1 MTSIQKGIMQ
11 SILDKLRSIRASNLI
26 FLAVAPVLIYL
37 IFTSRNYAP
46 ALYSVLGIEEN
57 AGSLFLAFLILVSAG
72 FTGLVASIALSS
84 STRPDLLPDV
94 IKNYRKRAL
103 LFFGVQLVL
112 LLILV
117 FFNITDN
124 YVVSVAINSADPRS
138 ADWIIMFEKSFVL
151 EESFQNK
158 LLLDSRWYLKLFA
171 IFSFLSIIFA
181 FLRNEQHKLLPLK
194 LLLFLLVLINF
205 CGMFYIL
212 MIAHA
217 GFAVGIMITLRAAF
231 FAYIGASF
239 LGLIWALL
247 VNLKPSKRSSY
258 VFSLFGVLL
267 ILSGIFYTT
276 RPHEEIV
283 LAGNLEGKIGI
294 VAGTP
299 QSITDIIRYG
309 EFLATKTDKPFKIRS
324 MATSE
329 QALSSLEKGR
339 VSAIVIDTE
348 KVGNLPIIWSADYLS
363 SFNKTM
369 ATIGYVVGSLSILL
383 MAIGLLTNA
392 HPLAVFS
399 DFFVDTIR
407 GIPMLVI
414 ILYVGLPLAG
424 AIKSASAGY
433 IDMQMMTRGII
444 AIAIGYSAYMAE
456 IFRAGIEA
464 IPKGQIEAARTLGLR
479 EWHVA
484 RFVIVPQAV
493 AIVLPALGNEF
504 IAMLKD
510 TSLVSILSVRDLT
523 QRMREFQAQ
532 SFLVFEPFNSA
543 ALVYLLLTLIAAS
556 GIKSLDKIVNKG
568 RSG

>member
-1 MTSIQKGIMQ
+1 MQ
-11 SILDKLRSIRASNLI
+11 SILDRLRSIRASNLI
-26 FLAVAPVLIYL
+26 FLAVAPILIYL
-37 IFTSRNYAP
+37 IFSSRNYAP

-57 AGSLFLAFLILVSAG
+57 AGSLFLSFLLLVSAG
-72 FTGLVASIALSS
+72 MFGLIGSISLSS
-84 STRPDLLPDV
+84 STRPDLLQGFV
-94 IKNYRKRAL
+94 ERYRKRAMI
-103 LFFGVQLVL
+103 FFIAQLVL
-112 LLILV
+112 LVVLA
-117 FFNITDN
+117 FFEITDN
-124 YVVSVAINSADPRS
+124 YFVSVAINSADPRS
-138 ADWIIMFEKSFVL
+138 VDWIIMSDKSFIL
-151 EESFQNK
+151 EPNFQST
-158 LLLDSRWYLKLFA
+158 LLENSRTYLKLLVVFNL
-171 IFSFLSIIFA
+171 FSLAFEFLKNSLHKSLFMKSIIV
-181 FLRNEQHKLLPLK
+181 
-194 LLLFLLVLINF
+194 LLVLINF
-205 CGMFYIL
+205 SGMFYVL

-231 FAYIGASF
+231 FAYIGASI
-239 LGLIWALL
+239 LGLVWALL
-247 VNLKPSKRSSY
+247 INLKPSRRSSY
-258 VFSLFGVLL
+258 TFSILGISL
-267 ILSGIFYTT
+267 ILLGIFYTT

-283 LAGNLEGKIGI
+283 LAGTLEGKIGI

-299 QSITDIIRYG
+299 QSVTDIIRYG
-309 EFLATKTDKPFKIRS
+309 EFQNLEGAKSFKIRS
-324 MATSE
+324 MATTE
-329 QALSSLEKGR
+329 QALTSLEKGR
-339 VSAIVIDTE
+339 VSAIVIEAD
-348 KVGNLPIIWSADYLS
+348 KVGNLPILWSTDYLS
-363 SFNKTM
+363 KFNKTM
-369 ATIGYVVGSLSILL
+369 ATIGFVLGGLSILL

-424 AIKSASAGY
+424 AIKSASAGL

-484 RFVIVPQAV
+484 RFVIVPQAI

-556 GIKSLDKIVNKG
+556 GIKSLDKIINKG
-568 RSG
+568 RSD

>member
-1 MTSIQKGIMQ
+1 MQ
-11 SILDKLRSIRASNLI
+11 SILDRLRSIRASNLI
-26 FLAVAPVLIYL
+26 FLAVAPILIYL
-37 IFTSRNYAP
+37 IFSSRNYAP

-57 AGSLFLAFLILVSAG
+57 AGSLFLSFLLLVSAG
-72 FTGLVASIALSS
+72 MFGLIGSISLSS
-84 STRPDLLPDV
+84 STRPDLLQGFV
-94 IKNYRKRAL
+94 ERYRKRAII
-103 LFFGVQLVL
+103 FFIAQLVL
-112 LLILV
+112 LVVLA
-117 FFNITDN
+117 FFEITDN
-124 YVVSVAINSADPRS
+124 YFVSVAINSADPRS
-138 ADWIIMFEKSFVL
+138 ADWIIMSDKSFIL
-151 EESFQNK
+151 EPNFQSA
-158 LLLDSRWYLKLFA
+158 LLENSRTYLKLLVVFNL
-171 IFSFLSIIFA
+171 FSLAFVFLKNSLHKSLLMKSIIV
-181 FLRNEQHKLLPLK
+181 
-194 LLLFLLVLINF
+194 LLVLINF
-205 CGMFYIL
+205 SGMFYIL

-231 FAYIGASF
+231 FAYIGASI
-239 LGLIWALL
+239 LGLVWALL
-247 VNLKPSKRSSY
+247 VNLKPSRRSSY
-258 VFSLFGVLL
+258 TFSILGISL
-267 ILSGIFYTT
+267 ILLGIFYTT

-283 LAGNLEGKIGI
+283 LAGTLEGKIGI

-299 QSITDIIRYG
+299 QSVTDIIRYG
-309 EFLATKTDKPFKIRS
+309 EFQNLEGAKSFKIRS
-324 MATSE
+324 MATTE
-329 QALSSLEKGR
+329 QALTSLEKGR
-339 VSAIVIDTE
+339 VSAIVIEAD
-348 KVGNLPIIWSADYLS
+348 KVGNLPILWSTDYLS
-363 SFNKTM
+363 KFNKTM
-369 ATIGYVVGSLSILL
+369 ATIGFVLGGLSILL

-424 AIKSASAGY
+424 AIKSASAGL

-484 RFVIVPQAV
+484 RFVIVPQAI

-556 GIKSLDKIVNKG
+556 GIKSLDKIINKG
-568 RSG
+568 RSD

>member
-1 MTSIQKGIMQ
+1 MK
-11 SILDKLRSIRASNLI
+11 
-26 FLAVAPVLIYL
+26 
-37 IFTSRNYAP
+37 
-46 ALYSVLGIEEN
+46 
-57 AGSLFLAFLILVSAG
+57 
-72 FTGLVASIALSS
+72 
-84 STRPDLLPDV
+84 
-94 IKNYRKRAL
+94 
-103 LFFGVQLVL
+103 
-112 LLILV
+112 
-117 FFNITDN
+117 
-124 YVVSVAINSADPRS
+124 
-138 ADWIIMFEKSFVL
+138 
-151 EESFQNK
+151 
-158 LLLDSRWYLKLFA
+158 
-171 IFSFLSIIFA
+171 SIIV
-181 FLRNEQHKLLPLK
+181 
-194 LLLFLLVLINF
+194 LLVLINF
-205 CGMFYIL
+205 SGMFYIL

-231 FAYIGASF
+231 FAYIGASI
-239 LGLIWALL
+239 LGLVWALL
-247 VNLKPSKRSSY
+247 VNLKPSRRSSY
-258 VFSLFGVLL
+258 TFSILGISL
-267 ILSGIFYTT
+267 ILLGIFYTT

-283 LAGNLEGKIGI
+283 LAGTLEGKIGI

-299 QSITDIIRYG
+299 QSVTDIIRYG
-309 EFLATKTDKPFKIRS
+309 EFQNLEGAKSFKIRS
-324 MATSE
+324 MATTE
-329 QALSSLEKGR
+329 QALTSLEKGR
-339 VSAIVIDTE
+339 VSAIVIEAD
-348 KVGNLPIIWSADYLS
+348 KVGNLPILWSTDYLS
-363 SFNKTM
+363 KFNKTM
-369 ATIGYVVGSLSILL
+369 ATIGFVLGGLSILL

-424 AIKSASAGY
+424 AIKSASAGL

-484 RFVIVPQAV
+484 RFVIVPQAI

-556 GIKSLDKIVNKG
+556 GIKSLDKIINKG
-568 RSG
+568 RSD

>member
-1 MTSIQKGIMQ
+1 MQ
-11 SILDKLRSIRASNLI
+11 SILDRLRSIRASNLI
-26 FLAVAPVLIYL
+26 FLAVAPILIYL
-37 IFTSRNYAP
+37 IFSSRNYAP

-57 AGSLFLAFLILVSAG
+57 AGSLFLSFLLLVSAG
-72 FTGLVASIALSS
+72 MFGLIGSISLSS
-84 STRPDLLPDV
+84 STRPDLLQGFV
-94 IKNYRKRAL
+94 ERYRKRAMI
-103 LFFGVQLVL
+103 FFIAQLVL
-112 LLILV
+112 LVVLA
-117 FFNITDN
+117 FFEITDN
-124 YVVSVAINSADPRS
+124 YFVSVTINSADPRTV
-138 ADWIIMFEKSFVL
+138 DWIIMSDKSFIL
-151 EESFQNK
+151 EPNFQSA
-158 LLLDSRWYLKLFA
+158 LLENSRTYLKLLVVFNL
-171 IFSFLSIIFA
+171 FSLAFVFLKNSLHKSLFMKSIIA
-181 FLRNEQHKLLPLK
+181 
-194 LLLFLLVLINF
+194 LLVLINF
-205 CGMFYIL
+205 SGMFYVL

-231 FAYIGASF
+231 FAYIGASI
-239 LGLIWALL
+239 LGLVWALL
-247 VNLKPSKRSSY
+247 VNLKPSRRSSY
-258 VFSLFGVLL
+258 TFSILGISL
-267 ILSGIFYTT
+267 ILLGIFYTT

-283 LAGNLEGKIGI
+283 LAGTLEGKIGI

-299 QSITDIIRYG
+299 QSVTDIIRYG
-309 EFLATKTDKPFKIRS
+309 EFQNLEGAKSFKIRS
-324 MATSE
+324 MATTE
-329 QALSSLEKGR
+329 QALTSLEKGR
-339 VSAIVIDTE
+339 VSAIVIEAD
-348 KVGNLPIIWSADYLS
+348 KVGNLPILWSTDYLS
-363 SFNKTM
+363 KFNKTM
-369 ATIGYVVGSLSILL
+369 ATIGFVLGGLSILL

-424 AIKSASAGY
+424 AIKSASAGL

-484 RFVIVPQAV
+484 RFVIVPQAI

-556 GIKSLDKIVNKG
+556 GIKSLDKIINKG
-568 RSG
+568 RSD

>member
-1 MTSIQKGIMQ
+1 MQ
-11 SILDKLRSIRASNLI
+11 SILDRLRSIRASNLI
-26 FLAVAPVLIYL
+26 FLAVAPILIYL
-37 IFTSRNYAP
+37 IFSSRNYAP
-46 ALYSVLGIEEN
+46 ALYSVLGIEDN
-57 AGSLFLAFLILVSAG
+57 AGSLFLSFLLLVSAG
-72 FTGLVASIALSS
+72 MFGLIGSISLSS
-84 STRPDLLPDV
+84 STRPDLLQGFV
-94 IKNYRKRAL
+94 KRYRKRAII
-103 LFFGVQLVL
+103 FFIAQLVL
-112 LLILV
+112 LVVLA
-117 FFNITDN
+117 FFEITDN
-124 YVVSVAINSADPRS
+124 YFISVAINSADPRS
-138 ADWIIMFEKSFVL
+138 ADWIIMSDKSFIL
-151 EESFQNK
+151 EPNFQSA
-158 LLLDSRWYLKLFA
+158 LLENSRTYLKLLVVFNF
-171 IFSFLSIIFA
+171 FSLAFVFLKNSLHKSLFMKSIIV
-181 FLRNEQHKLLPLK
+181 
-194 LLLFLLVLINF
+194 LLVLINF
-205 CGMFYIL
+205 SGMFYVL

-231 FAYIGASF
+231 FAYIGASI
-239 LGLIWALL
+239 LGLVWALL
-247 VNLKPSKRSSY
+247 VNLKPSRRSSY
-258 VFSLFGVLL
+258 TFSILGISL
-267 ILSGIFYTT
+267 ILLGIFYTT

-283 LAGNLEGKIGI
+283 LAGTLEGKIGI

-299 QSITDIIRYG
+299 QSVTDIIRYG
-309 EFLATKTDKPFKIRS
+309 EFQNLEGAKSFKIRS
-324 MATSE
+324 MATTE
-329 QALSSLEKGR
+329 QALTSLEKGR
-339 VSAIVIDTE
+339 VSAIVIEAD
-348 KVGNLPIIWSADYLS
+348 KVGNLPILWSTDYLS
-363 SFNKTM
+363 KFNKTM
-369 ATIGYVVGSLSILL
+369 ATIGFVLGGLSILL
-383 MAIGLLTNA
+383 MSIGLLTNA

-424 AIKSASAGY
+424 AIKSASAGL

-484 RFVIVPQAV
+484 RFVIVPQAI

-556 GIKSLDKIVNKG
+556 GIKSLDRIINKG
-568 RSG
+568 RSD

>member
-1 MTSIQKGIMQ
+1 MQ
-11 SILDKLRSIRASNLI
+11 SILDRLRSIRASNLI
-26 FLAVAPVLIYL
+26 FLAVAPILIYL
-37 IFTSRNYAP
+37 IFSSRNYAP

-57 AGSLFLAFLILVSAG
+57 AGSLFLSFLLLVSAG
-72 FTGLVASIALSS
+72 MFGLIGSISLSS
-84 STRPDLLPDV
+84 STRPDLLQGFV
-94 IKNYRKRAL
+94 ERYRKRAMI
-103 LFFGVQLVL
+103 FFIAQLVL
-112 LLILV
+112 LVVLA
-117 FFNITDN
+117 FFEITDN
-124 YVVSVAINSADPRS
+124 YFVSVAINSADPRS
-138 ADWIIMFEKSFVL
+138 VDWIIMSDKSFIL
-151 EESFQNK
+151 EPNFQST
-158 LLLDSRWYLKLFA
+158 LLENSRTYLKLLVVFNL
-171 IFSFLSIIFA
+171 FSLALVFLKNSLHKSLFMKSIIA
-181 FLRNEQHKLLPLK
+181 
-194 LLLFLLVLINF
+194 LLVLINF
-205 CGMFYIL
+205 SGMFYVL

-231 FAYIGASF
+231 FAYIGASI
-239 LGLIWALL
+239 LGLVWALL
-247 VNLKPSKRSSY
+247 VNLKPSRRSSY
-258 VFSLFGVLL
+258 TFSILGISL
-267 ILSGIFYTT
+267 ILLGIFYTT

-283 LAGNLEGKIGI
+283 LAGTLEGKIGI

-299 QSITDIIRYG
+299 QSVTDIIRYG
-309 EFLATKTDKPFKIRS
+309 EFQNLEGAKSFKIRS
-324 MATSE
+324 MATTE
-329 QALSSLEKGR
+329 QALTSLEKGR
-339 VSAIVIDTE
+339 VSAIVIEAD
-348 KVGNLPIIWSADYLS
+348 KVGNLPILWSTDYLS
-363 SFNKTM
+363 KFNKTM
-369 ATIGYVVGSLSILL
+369 ATIGFVLGGLSILL

-424 AIKSASAGY
+424 AIKSASAGL

-484 RFVIVPQAV
+484 RFVIVPQAI

-556 GIKSLDKIVNKG
+556 GIKSLDKIINKG
-568 RSG
+568 RSD

>member
-1 MTSIQKGIMQ
+1 MQ
-11 SILDKLRSIRASNLI
+11 SILDRLRSIRASNLI
-26 FLAVAPVLIYL
+26 FLAVAPILIYL
-37 IFTSRNYAP
+37 IFSSRNYAP
-46 ALYSVLGIEEN
+46 ALYSVLGIEDN
-57 AGSLFLAFLILVSAG
+57 AGSLFLSFFLLVSAG
-72 FTGLVASIALSS
+72 MFGLIGSISLSS
-84 STRPDLLPDV
+84 STRPDLLQGFV
-94 IKNYRKRAL
+94 ERYRKRAII
-103 LFFGVQLVL
+103 FFIAQLVL
-112 LLILV
+112 LVVLA
-117 FFNITDN
+117 FFEITDN
-124 YVVSVAINSADPRS
+124 YFISVAINSADPRS
-138 ADWIIMFEKSFVL
+138 ADWIIMSDKSFIL
-151 EESFQNK
+151 EPNFQSA
-158 LLLDSRWYLKLFA
+158 LLENSRTYLKLLVVFNL
-171 IFSFLSIIFA
+171 FSLAFVFLKNSLHKSLFMKSIIV
-181 FLRNEQHKLLPLK
+181 
-194 LLLFLLVLINF
+194 LLVLINF
-205 CGMFYIL
+205 SGMFYIL

-231 FAYIGASF
+231 FAYIGASI
-239 LGLIWALL
+239 LGLVWALL
-247 VNLKPSKRSSY
+247 VNLKPSRRSSY
-258 VFSLFGVLL
+258 TFSILGISL
-267 ILSGIFYTT
+267 ILLGIFYTT

-283 LAGNLEGKIGI
+283 LAGTLEGKIGI

-299 QSITDIIRYG
+299 QSVTDIIRYG
-309 EFLATKTDKPFKIRS
+309 EFQNLEGAKSFKIRS
-324 MATSE
+324 MATTE
-329 QALSSLEKGR
+329 QALTSLEKGR
-339 VSAIVIDTE
+339 VSAIVIEAD
-348 KVGNLPIIWSADYLS
+348 KVGNLPILWSTDYLS
-363 SFNKTM
+363 KFNKTM
-369 ATIGYVVGSLSILL
+369 ATIGFVLGGLSILL

-424 AIKSASAGY
+424 AIKSASAGL

-484 RFVIVPQAV
+484 RFVIVPQAI

-556 GIKSLDKIVNKG
+556 GIKSLDKIINKG
-568 RSG
+568 RSD

>member
-1 MTSIQKGIMQ
+1 MQ
-11 SILDKLRSIRASNLI
+11 SILDRLRSIRASNLI
-26 FLAVAPVLIYL
+26 FLAVAPILIYL
-37 IFTSRNYAP
+37 IFSSRNYAP

-57 AGSLFLAFLILVSAG
+57 AGSLFLSFLLLVSAG
-72 FTGLVASIALSS
+72 MFGLIGSISLSS
-84 STRPDLLPDV
+84 STRPDLLQGFV
-94 IKNYRKRAL
+94 ERYRKRAII
-103 LFFGVQLVL
+103 FFIAQLVL
-112 LLILV
+112 LVVLA
-117 FFNITDN
+117 FFEITDN
-124 YVVSVAINSADPRS
+124 YFVSVAINSADPRS
-138 ADWIIMFEKSFVL
+138 VDWIIMSDKSFIL
-151 EESFQNK
+151 EPNFQST
-158 LLLDSRWYLKLFA
+158 LLENSRTYLKLLVVFNL
-171 IFSFLSIIFA
+171 FSLAFVFLKNSLHKSLFMKSIIV
-181 FLRNEQHKLLPLK
+181 
-194 LLLFLLVLINF
+194 LLVLINF
-205 CGMFYIL
+205 SGMFYVL

-231 FAYIGASF
+231 FAYIGASI
-239 LGLIWALL
+239 LGLVWALL
-247 VNLKPSKRSSY
+247 VNLKPSRRSSY
-258 VFSLFGVLL
+258 TFSILGISL
-267 ILSGIFYTT
+267 ILLGIFYTT

-283 LAGNLEGKIGI
+283 LAGTLEGKIGI

-299 QSITDIIRYG
+299 QSVTDIIRYG
-309 EFLATKTDKPFKIRS
+309 EFQNLEGAKSFKIRS
-324 MATSE
+324 MATTE
-329 QALSSLEKGR
+329 QALTSLEKGR
-339 VSAIVIDTE
+339 VSAIVIEAD
-348 KVGNLPIIWSADYLS
+348 KVGNLPILWSTDYLS
-363 SFNKTM
+363 KFNKTM
-369 ATIGYVVGSLSILL
+369 ATIGFVLGGLSILL

-424 AIKSASAGY
+424 AIKSASAGL

-484 RFVIVPQAV
+484 RFVIVPQAI

-556 GIKSLDKIVNKG
+556 GIKSLDKIINKG
-568 RSG
+568 RSD

>member
-1 MTSIQKGIMQ
+1 MQ
-11 SILDKLRSIRASNLI
+11 SILDRLRSIRASNLI
-26 FLAVAPVLIYL
+26 FLAVAPILIYL
-37 IFTSRNYAP
+37 IFSSRNYAP

-57 AGSLFLAFLILVSAG
+57 AGSLFLSFLLLVSAG
-72 FTGLVASIALSS
+72 MFGLIGSISLSS
-84 STRPDLLPDV
+84 STRPDLLQGFV
-94 IKNYRKRAL
+94 ERYRKRAII
-103 LFFGVQLVL
+103 FFIAQLVL
-112 LLILV
+112 LVVLA
-117 FFNITDN
+117 FFEITDN
-124 YVVSVAINSADPRS
+124 YFVSVAINSADPRTV
-138 ADWIIMFEKSFVL
+138 DWIIMSDKSFIL
-151 EESFQNK
+151 EPNFQSA
-158 LLLDSRWYLKLFA
+158 LLENSRTYLKLLVVFNL
-171 IFSFLSIIFA
+171 FSLAFVFLKNSLHKSLFMKSIIV
-181 FLRNEQHKLLPLK
+181 
-194 LLLFLLVLINF
+194 LLVLINF
-205 CGMFYIL
+205 SGMFYVL

-231 FAYIGASF
+231 FAYIGASI
-239 LGLIWALL
+239 LGLVWALL
-247 VNLKPSKRSSY
+247 VNLKPSRRSSY
-258 VFSLFGVLL
+258 TFSILGISL
-267 ILSGIFYTT
+267 ILLGIFYTT

-283 LAGNLEGKIGI
+283 LAGTLEGKIGI

-299 QSITDIIRYG
+299 QSVTDIIRYG
-309 EFLATKTDKPFKIRS
+309 EFQNLEGVKSFKIRS
-324 MATSE
+324 MATTE
-329 QALSSLEKGR
+329 QALTSLEKGR
-339 VSAIVIDTE
+339 VSAIVIEAD
-348 KVGNLPIIWSADYLS
+348 KVGNLPILWSTDYLS
-363 SFNKTM
+363 KFNKTM
-369 ATIGYVVGSLSILL
+369 ATIGFVLGGLSILL

-424 AIKSASAGY
+424 AIKSASAGL

-484 RFVIVPQAV
+484 RFVIVPQAI

-556 GIKSLDKIVNKG
+556 GIKSLDKIINKG
-568 RSG
+568 RSD